1 MIAYKR
7 HHNRSWSTRL
17 LLRMLCSQFCFLVC
31 LGLVFFF
38 VFLKFHVFCLLQTR
52 IHAGVP
58 SILVS
63 LLTWLYRFIPTCINK
78 WRKVLVLCMFA
89 PVSILLAGRKALT
102 QYNYMHKHLIIRSAT
117 VIHHCPIIMAVTVY
131 LLALNSFFTF
141 SLLMSCFIS
150 HTLPWL
156 EVRGCCSDI
165 LR

>member
-7 HHNRSWSTRL
+7 HHNRSRSTRL
-17 LLRMLCSQFCFLVC
+17 LLRMLCSQFSFLVC
-31 LGLVFFF
+31 LF
-38 VFLKFHVFCLLQTR
+38 FLKFHFFCLLQTR

-58 SILVS
+58 GILVS

-89 PVSILLAGRKALT
+89 PVSTLSAGRIALT
-102 QYNYMHKHLIIRSAT
+102 QYSYMHKHLIIKSAT